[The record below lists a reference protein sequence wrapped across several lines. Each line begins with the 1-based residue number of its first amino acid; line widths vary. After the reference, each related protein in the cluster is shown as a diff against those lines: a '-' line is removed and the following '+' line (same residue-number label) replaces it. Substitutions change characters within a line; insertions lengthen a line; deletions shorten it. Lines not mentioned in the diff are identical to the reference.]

1 MNNNEFIKQQQAAV
15 QIMREMNSRAT
26 NGNANKGT
34 QKPHHPKLTN
44 QPPKNNAQPPLS
56 RQNSDLPFMELL
68 KNGDTA
74 LILGLLLLLFSENAD
89 KRLLFALVYILL

>member
-1 MNNNEFIKQQQAAV
+1 MNNNEFMKQQQAAV

-26 NGNANKGT
+26 NNNTNKNI
-34 QKPHHPKLTN
+34 PKQPSPQPVK
-44 QPPKNNAQPPLS
+44 QPPKNSPKPTLS
-56 RQNSDLPFMELL
+56 RQNSDLPFMDLL
-68 KNGDTA
+68 KNGDSA